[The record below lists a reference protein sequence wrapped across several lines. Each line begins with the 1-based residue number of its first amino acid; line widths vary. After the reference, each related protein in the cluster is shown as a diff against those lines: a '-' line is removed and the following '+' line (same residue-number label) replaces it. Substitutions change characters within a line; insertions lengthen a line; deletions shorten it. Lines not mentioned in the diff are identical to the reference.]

1 LDVLHFQTKSVSL
14 RSANKHDKP
23 SVFENLAPCVF
34 LRKMIAGQKPAVA
47 AVPIEASATLTYQRA
62 YFQGR
67 DLRSKKCTFAE
78 NNTTSMGFFGQ
89 LIINP

>member
-1 LDVLHFQTKSVSL
+1 MNL
-14 RSANKHDKP
+14 RLANKHDKP

-34 LRKMIAGQKPAVA
+34 LRKMVAGEKPAVA

-67 DLRSKKCTFAE
+67 DLRSKKCTLQKTAQLQWD
-78 NNTTSMGFFGQ
+78 FFRQ
-89 LIINP
+89 FIINH